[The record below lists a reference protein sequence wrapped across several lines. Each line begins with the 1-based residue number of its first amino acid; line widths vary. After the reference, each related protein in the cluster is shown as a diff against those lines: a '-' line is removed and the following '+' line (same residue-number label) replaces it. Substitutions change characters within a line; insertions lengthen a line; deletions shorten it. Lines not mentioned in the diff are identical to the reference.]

1 MPRYQ
6 NPLVKTDRVNVWRL
20 EEKKTDVNIALNLYR
35 DAYKGM
41 EQLVLVSN
49 DSDIVPALEAI
60 QEDFPQARTAA
71 IMPRM
76 KPVGGDARPPNGELS
91 ALSHWTRHY
100 ILEEELKACQLP
112 RVIPT
117 HKKTVFKPDYW

>member
-1 MPRYQ
+1 MPDPY
-6 NPLVKTDRVNVWRL
+6 
-20 EEKKTDVNIALNLYR
+20 
-35 DAYKGM
+35 
-41 EQLVLVSN
+41 
-49 DSDIVPALEAI
+49 
-60 QEDFPQARTAA
+60 
-71 IMPRM
+71 
-76 KPVGGDARPPNGELS
+76 GELS